1 MKKLLIA
8 FVCLPLFTACSFMTS
23 EVQDLRS
30 ENDSLRLAKSQI
42 EREVNTYLKTM
53 NDIEQNLDRVKEI
66 EGYLSLQSNSEG
78 IEIDQAER
86 INKNIALVT
95 EIVQKNQAEIDRLN
109 KDLRRSGLKI
119 KELDSSV
126 KRLTLLVEQQN
137 STIDTLLSQLSQKDA
152 LIAQQDASIQGLNSD
167 VSALRSEN
175 EQRQQTIARQDE
187 ALHAAWYVFGTRKE
201 LKKQKI
207 ISTDGLVSPTK
218 VLQSDFNKDYFVKID
233 AREVKEIPL
242 YAKRVKMLTNHPKT
256 AYRLE
261 LKDGQYTLYITDT
274 KAFWSVSKY
283 LVIEVD

>member
-23 EVQDLRS
+23 EVQELRS
-30 ENDSLRLAKSQI
+30 ENDSLRVAKSQI

-167 VSALRSEN
+167 VNDLRSQN

-201 LKKQKI
+201 LKTQKI
-207 ISTDGLVSPTK
+207 ISTDGLVSSTK

>member
-23 EVQDLRS
+23 EVQELRS

-187 ALHAAWYVFGTRKE
+187 ALHTAWYVFGTRKE
-201 LKKQKI
+201 LKSQKI

-256 AYRLE
+256 SYRLE
-261 LKDGQYTLYITDT
+261 LKDGQYTLFITDT
-274 KAFWSVSKY
+274 KSFWSVSKY

>member
-167 VSALRSEN
+167 VNDLRSQN

-201 LKKQKI
+201 LKTQKI

>member
-137 STIDTLLSQLSQKDA
+137 NTIDTLLSQLSQKDA

-201 LKKQKI
+201 LKTQKI

-261 LKDGQYTLYITDT
+261 LKDGQYTLFITDT
-274 KAFWSVSKY
+274 KSFWSVSKY

>member
-23 EVQDLRS
+23 EVQELRS

-167 VSALRSEN
+167 VNDLRSQN

-201 LKKQKI
+201 LKTQKI

-261 LKDGQYTLYITDT
+261 LKDGQYTLFITDT

>member
-1 MKKLLIA
+1 MRKLLIA
-8 FVCLPLFTACSFMTS
+8 FICLPLFTACSFMTS
-23 EVQDLRS
+23 EVEDLRS
-30 ENDSLRLAKSQI
+30 ENDSLRVAKSQI

-53 NDIEQNLDRVKEI
+53 NEIEQNLDRVKEI

-95 EIVQKNQAEIDRLN
+95 EIVQKNQADMDRLN

-119 KELDSSV
+119 KELQSSV

-137 STIDTLLSQLSQKDA
+137 STIDTLVSQLSQKEA
-152 LIAQQDASIQGLNSD
+152 LIAQQEVSIQGLRTD
-167 VSALRSEN
+167 VSDLQSQN

-187 ALHAAWYVFGTRKE
+187 ALHTAWYVFGTRKE
-201 LKKQKI
+201 LKSQKI

-256 AYRLE
+256 SYRLE
-261 LKDGQYTLYITDT
+261 LKDGQYTLFITDT
-274 KAFWSVSKY
+274 KSFWSVSKY

>member
-23 EVQDLRS
+23 EVQELRS

-109 KDLRRSGLKI
+109 KDLRRSGLKV

-201 LKKQKI
+201 LKTQKI

>member
-23 EVQDLRS
+23 EVQELRS

-66 EGYLSLQSNSEG
+66 EGYLSLQSNREG

-201 LKKQKI
+201 LKTQQI

>member
-23 EVQDLRS
+23 EVQELRS

-175 EQRQQTIARQDE
+175 EQRQQTLARQDE

-201 LKKQKI
+201 LKTQKI

>member
-23 EVQDLRS
+23 EVQELRS

-95 EIVQKNQAEIDRLN
+95 EIVQKNQAKIDRLN

-119 KELDSSV
+119 KELDS
-126 KRLTLLVEQQN
+126 
-137 STIDTLLSQLSQKDA
+137 
-152 LIAQQDASIQGLNSD
+152 
-167 VSALRSEN
+167 
-175 EQRQQTIARQDE
+175 
-187 ALHAAWYVFGTRKE
+187 
-201 LKKQKI
+201 
-207 ISTDGLVSPTK
+207 
-218 VLQSDFNKDYFVKID
+218 
-233 AREVKEIPL
+233 IP
-242 YAKRVKMLTNHPKT
+242 
-256 AYRLE
+256 
-261 LKDGQYTLYITDT
+261 
-274 KAFWSVSKY
+274 
-283 LVIEVD
+283 

>member
-1 MKKLLIA
+1 
-8 FVCLPLFTACSFMTS
+8 
-23 EVQDLRS
+23 
-30 ENDSLRLAKSQI
+30 
-42 EREVNTYLKTM
+42 M

-201 LKKQKI
+201 LKTQKI

-233 AREVKEIPL
+233 SREVKEIPL

-261 LKDGQYTLYITDT
+261 LKDGQYTLFITDT

>member
-8 FVCLPLFTACSFMTS
+8 FICLPLFTACSFMTS
-23 EVQDLRS
+23 EVEDLRS
-30 ENDSLRLAKSQI
+30 ENDSLRVAKSQI

-53 NDIEQNLDRVKEI
+53 NEIEQNLDRVKEI

-95 EIVQKNQAEIDRLN
+95 EIVQKNQADMDRLN

-119 KELDSSV
+119 KELQSSV

-137 STIDTLLSQLSQKDA
+137 STIDTLVSQLSQKEA
-152 LIAQQDASIQGLNSD
+152 FIAQQEVSIQGLRTD
-167 VSALRSEN
+167 VSDLQSQN

-187 ALHAAWYVFGTRKE
+187 ALHTAWYVFGTRKE
-201 LKKQKI
+201 LKSQKI

-256 AYRLE
+256 SYRLE
-261 LKDGQYTLYITDT
+261 LKDGQYTLFITDT
-274 KAFWSVSKY
+274 KSFWSVSKY

>member
-23 EVQDLRS
+23 EVQELRS

-201 LKKQKI
+201 LKTQQI

>member
-23 EVQDLRS
+23 EVQELRS

-167 VSALRSEN
+167 VNDLRSQN

-201 LKKQKI
+201 LKTQKI

>member
-8 FVCLPLFTACSFMTS
+8 FICLPLFTACSFMTS
-23 EVQDLRS
+23 EVQELRS
-30 ENDSLRLAKSQI
+30 ENDSLRVAKSQI

-167 VSALRSEN
+167 VNDLRSQN

-201 LKKQKI
+201 LKTQKI

>member
-23 EVQDLRS
+23 EVQELRS

-201 LKKQKI
+201 LKTQKI

-261 LKDGQYTLYITDT
+261 LKDGQYTLFITDT
-274 KAFWSVSKY
+274 KSFWSVSKY

>member
-8 FVCLPLFTACSFMTS
+8 FICLPLFTACSFMTS
-23 EVQDLRS
+23 EVEDLRS
-30 ENDSLRLAKSQI
+30 ENDSLRVAKSQI

-53 NDIEQNLDRVKEI
+53 NEIEQNLDRVKEI

-95 EIVQKNQAEIDRLN
+95 EIVQKNQADMDRLN

-119 KELDSSV
+119 KELQSSV

-137 STIDTLLSQLSQKDA
+137 STIDTLVSQLSQKEA
-152 LIAQQDASIQGLNSD
+152 LIAQQEVSIQGLRTD
-167 VSALRSEN
+167 VSDLQSQN

-187 ALHAAWYVFGTRKE
+187 ALHTAWYVFGTRKE
-201 LKKQKI
+201 LKSQKI

>member
-8 FVCLPLFTACSFMTS
+8 FMILPLFTACSFMTS
-23 EVQDLRS
+23 EVQELRS
-30 ENDSLRLAKSQI
+30 ENDSLRLVKSQI
-42 EREVNTYLKTM
+42 EREVNMYLKTM
-53 NDIEQNLDRVKEI
+53 NEIEQNLDRVKEL
-66 EGYLSLQSNSEG
+66 EGYLSLQSNKEG
-78 IEIDQAER
+78 VEIDQTER

-109 KDLRRSGLKI
+109 KDLKRSGLKI
-119 KELDSSV
+119 KELESSV
-126 KRLTLLVEQQN
+126 KRLTLLVEQQRV
-137 STIDTLLSQLSQKDA
+137 TIDTLLLHISQKDS
-152 LIAQQDASIQGLNSD
+152 LIAQQQVSIKGLHGD

-175 EQRQQTIARQDE
+175 EQRQQTISRQDE

-201 LKKQKI
+201 LKAQKI
-207 ISTDGLVSPTK
+207 ISMDGLVSK

-233 AREVKEIPL
+233 SREVKEIPL

-261 LKDGQYTLYITDT
+261 KQDGQYTLFITDT

-283 LVIEVD
+283 LVVEVD

>member
-23 EVQDLRS
+23 EVQELRS

-201 LKKQKI
+201 LKTQKI

-256 AYRLE
+256 SYRLE
-261 LKDGQYTLYITDT
+261 LKDGQYTLFITDT
-274 KAFWSVSKY
+274 KSFWSVSKY

>member
-23 EVQDLRS
+23 EVQELRS

-86 INKNIALVT
+86 INKNITLVT

-201 LKKQKI
+201 LKIQKI

>member
-23 EVQDLRS
+23 EVQELRS

-152 LIAQQDASIQGLNSD
+152 LIAEQDASIQGLNSD
-167 VSALRSEN
+167 VNDLRSQN

-201 LKKQKI
+201 LKTQKI

>member
-8 FVCLPLFTACSFMTS
+8 FICLPLFTACSFMTS
-23 EVQDLRS
+23 EVEDLRS
-30 ENDSLRLAKSQI
+30 ENDSLRVAKSQI

-167 VSALRSEN
+167 VNDLRSQN

-201 LKKQKI
+201 LKTQKI

-233 AREVKEIPL
+233 AREVKEIQL